1 MVTSTFYRFYNIW
14 LNSTVF
20 LGLTV
25 SCNTLALGFRLGRTS
40 LERFSC
46 CASHF
51 IELVGNKCRLEY
63 HNFCLTK
70 CGSSEKIELLSPLGS
85 PLSFSS
91 TTPRPSNVTGGLL
104 FDLGFN
110 HFCYLLLSADLP
122 CLGSVSLKLPWISLF
137 LTTHWH
143 WVPSSANF
151 ASEVLLWCISLH

>member
-25 SCNTLALGFRLGRTS
+25 SCNALALGFRLGRTS

-70 CGSSEKIELLSPLGS
+70 CGSSEKIGRGIDWQRKRAGVSAPDKRETKFICQTELR
-85 PLSFSS
+85 FS
-91 TTPRPSNVTGGLL
+91 
-104 FDLGFN
+104 
-110 HFCYLLLSADLP
+110 
-122 CLGSVSLKLPWISLF
+122 CLIAV
-137 LTTHWH
+137 
-143 WVPSSANF
+143 
-151 ASEVLLWCISLH
+151 

>member
-25 SCNTLALGFRLGRTS
+25 SCNALALGFRLGRFS

-51 IELVGNKCRLEY
+51 IELVGNRCRLEY

-70 CGSSEKIELLSPLGS
+70 CGSSGKIELLSPLGS
-85 PLSFSS
+85 PSPATHWHLVSVLGDFRLRGFPVVHLTSLSWLGTSAGWNTTISVSPNAVVRKRLSFS
-91 TTPRPSNVTGGLL
+91 
-104 FDLGFN
+104 
-110 HFCYLLLSADLP
+110 A
-122 CLGSVSLKLPWISLF
+122 
-137 LTTHWH
+137 HWAH
-143 WVPSSANF
+143 QIGR
-151 ASEVLLWCISLH
+151 ASCRERVWLHV